1 MEINNEEEIRNIVK
15 LAYRSEP
22 SPSELKKQLLEQLTL
37 EASGASVSMSRP
49 LWEQPRV
56 LVPILAAVTSGLIGY
71 GAWLS
76 LNIIPTLL
84 P

>member
-1 MEINNEEEIRNIVK
+1 MELNNEEEIRNLVK
-15 LAYRSEP
+15 SAYRP
-22 SPSELKKQLLEQLTL
+22 VASPPELKKQLLEQLTL
-37 EASGASVSMSRP
+37 EASGASAAISRP

-56 LVPILAAVTSGLIGY
+56 LVPILAAVVSGLIGY

-76 LNIIPTLL
+76 LNIVPTLV

>member
-1 MEINNEEEIRNIVK
+1 MEHNNEEKIRNLVK
-15 LAYRSEP
+15 SAYSSVTP
-22 SPSELKKQLLEQLTL
+22 PPELKKQLLKQLTL
-37 EASGASVSMSRP
+37 EVSSAGVSRP

-56 LVPILAAVTSGLIGY
+56 LVPILAAVTAGLIGY

-76 LNIIPTLL
+76 LNIVPTLL

>member
-1 MEINNEEEIRNIVK
+1 MEINNEEEVRNIVK
-15 LAYRSEP
+15 SAYRPEP
-22 SPSELKKQLLEQLTL
+22 SPPELKKQLLEQLTL
-37 EASGASVSMSRP
+37 EASGAGAGMSRP

-76 LNIIPTLL
+76 LNMVPTLL

>member
-1 MEINNEEEIRNIVK
+1 MKSNNEEEIRNIVK

-37 EASGASVSMSRP
+37 EASGASVGMSRP

-76 LNIIPTLL
+76 LNKIPTLL

>member
-1 MEINNEEEIRNIVK
+1 MEFNSEDDIRNLVK
-15 LAYRSEP
+15 SAYRP
-22 SPSELKKQLLEQLTL
+22 TRPPAELKKQLLEHLTL
-37 EASGASVSMSRP
+37 ETSGAKMGISRP

-56 LVPILAAVTSGLIGY
+56 LVPVLVAITSGLIGY

-76 LNIIPTLL
+76 LNVVPTLL